1 MGSINCTVESTTS
14 TTGSAVSIIRRVGGK
29 KRKKRKQVLVD
40 IFLIFFISSWVLFVF
55 FLGQVHTSLPVI
67 LYFPV
72 WIVHSVI
79 GGSIGGGSP

>member
-55 FLGQVHTSLPVI
+55 NVLLFEFTSQVTLDE
-67 LYFPV
+67 
-72 WIVHSVI
+72 
-79 GGSIGGGSP
+79 GGL